1 MSPYKPVM
9 DVTLLAALL
18 LFAAPAVAQ
27 GPTLGQPISQA
38 DHVTWDLTIKPDSRG
53 LAPSSDTSAQGEV
66 LLAADCDICQE
77 DHGEGG
83 IAEAVVAENP
93 PSLSGSGL
101 TKSIGNSWPAST
113 TLFDFIGGAIH
124 YNSPIGDYLVSALVT
139 LLVVV
144 DPVGLAPTFLAVTEG
159 LPPSARLQTAAR
171 ACVIAAAVLAGT
183 ALIGDWLLRE
193 LAITLPAFRIA
204 GGLMLF
210 AVASEMTFGVRIQR
224 QSKLAEEA
232 IEEHVRHVAA
242 FPLAIPLMAGPGAI
256 TATLLLAG
264 QTRGNPL
271 LLAGLLAM
279 SMIVIAACLGAF
291 LIAGRIERLLG
302 ITGNIVLSRLQ
313 GVLLAALAVQFVIDG
328 VRMVLRQ

>member
-1 MSPYKPVM
+1 M
-9 DVTLLAALL
+9 A
-18 LFAAPAVAQ
+18 
-27 GPTLGQPISQA
+27 
-38 DHVTWDLTIKPDSRG
+38 
-53 LAPSSDTSAQGEV
+53 
-66 LLAADCDICQE
+66 
-77 DHGEGG
+77 
-83 IAEAVVAENP
+83 
-93 PSLSGSGL
+93 
-101 TKSIGNSWPAST
+101 
-113 TLFDFIGGAIH
+113 
-124 YNSPIGDYLVSALVT
+124 DYLVSALVT

-144 DPVGLAPTFLAVTEG
+144 DPVGLTPTFLAVTEG
-159 LPPSARLQTAAR
+159 LPSSARMQIAGR

-210 AVASEMTFGVRIQR
+210 AVASEMVFGVRIER

-264 QTRGNPL
+264 QARGQWL
-271 LLAGLLAM
+271 ELAGLIGIIA
-279 SMIVIAACLGAF
+279 IVIATCFAAF
-291 LIAGRIERLLG
+291 LIAGRIDRLLG
-302 ITGNIVLSRLQ
+302 ITGNVVLSRLL

-328 VRMVLRQ
+328 VRVVLAG